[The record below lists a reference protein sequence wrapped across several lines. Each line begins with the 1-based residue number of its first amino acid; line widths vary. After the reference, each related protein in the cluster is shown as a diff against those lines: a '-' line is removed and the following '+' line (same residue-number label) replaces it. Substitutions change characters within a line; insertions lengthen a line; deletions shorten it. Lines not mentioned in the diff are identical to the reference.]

1 MKDKMVRITISGL
14 PGAGKN
20 TTSKFIAK
28 KLKLK
33 HYSVGDF
40 RRDLAAKKHMTIHQ
54 LNKLG
59 EKSIWSDKIADDWQ
73 KALAKKDNFI
83 IDGRLSWYFI
93 PNSIKVFLKVSELE
107 GAKRIFLE
115 RRKSEGKYKSLKQV
129 VSANKERVKSDIK
142 RYKKY
147 YKLNPYALEH
157 YDIIIDTSNLSK
169 KQMNNAVLKAV
180 QRFIGK

>member
-1 MKDKMVRITISGL
+1 MRIKMVRITISGL

-20 TTSKFIAK
+20 TISKFLAK
-28 KLKLK
+28 KLRLK

-40 RRDLAAKKHMTIHQ
+40 RRDLAAKKHITIHQ

-59 EKSIWSDKIADDWQ
+59 EKNIWSDKIADDWQ
-73 KALAKKDNFI
+73 KSLAKKDNFI
-83 IDGRLSWYFI
+83 IDGRLSWHFI

-107 GAKRIFLE
+107 GAKRIFHE
-115 RRKSEGKYKSLKQV
+115 GRKSEGKYKNLKEV
-129 VSANKERVKSDIK
+129 IRANKERVKSDIK

-147 YKLNPYALEH
+147 YHLNPYDLKH

-169 KQMNNAVLKAV
+169 KQMYNAVLKAIE
-180 QRFIGK
+180 RFLD